1 MNVLFDL
8 IPVILFFA
16 AYKLAGI
23 FVATGVA
30 IASSVAQIAWRMA
43 RGQKVDA
50 MMWLTLALVTIFGG
64 ATLISHNETFIKW
77 KVSVLYWAYALALLV
92 AEWWFGKNL
101 IRVLFS
107 RQLALPDHVWRH
119 LNRSWAI
126 FFGLVGCLNLY
137 IAYHFSTNDWVNFK
151 LFGTTG
157 LMLVFV
163 LVQAV
168 IVGRYLE
175 DEPND

>member
-1 MNVLFDL
+1 MSVLFDL
-8 IPVILFFA
+8 VPVILFFA

-30 IASSVAQIAWRMA
+30 IATSVAQIGWRLL
-43 RGQKVDA
+43 RRQKVEG

-64 ATLISHNETFIKW
+64 ATLISHNEAFIKW
-77 KVSVLYWAYALALLV
+77 KVSVLYWSYALALLI

-101 IRVLFS
+101 IRVLLS
-107 RQLALPDHVWRH
+107 RQLTLPDRIWRH

-126 FFGLVGCLNLY
+126 FFGLAGFLNLY
-137 IAYHFSTNDWVNFK
+137 VAYHFSTSDWVNFK

-157 LMLVFV
+157 MMLVFV